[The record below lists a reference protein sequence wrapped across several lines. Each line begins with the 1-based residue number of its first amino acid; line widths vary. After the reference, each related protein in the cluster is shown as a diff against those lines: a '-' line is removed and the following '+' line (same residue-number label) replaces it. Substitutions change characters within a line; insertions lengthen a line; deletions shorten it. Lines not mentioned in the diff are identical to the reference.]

1 MGVENAVGA
10 RCARSARSGM
20 GETAGERK
28 RGRPTEAER
37 ALRHDRILDEAL
49 ALFASRGYGAVTIDE
64 LALSAQVTKRTI
76 YAYFGDKAGVFT
88 AVIERFRAQAGVLSG
103 AGVLETATRI
113 VEVLFSDSAVAMHRL
128 MIAEAQQFPELA
140 ASFYDSG
147 PRGYIDLLAA
157 GLPAGSSESERAALA
172 EALFGLVLGEP
183 HRRRLLGLSDAPSRA
198 AARAHVASALAL
210 LRLGE

>member
-1 MGVENAVGA
+1 
-10 RCARSARSGM
+10 M
-20 GETAGERK
+20 GEAAGERK

-88 AVIERFRAQAGVLSG
+88 AVIERFRAQAGVVSG

-147 PRGYIDLLAA
+147 PRSYVALLGASL
-157 GLPAGSSESERAALA
+157 GEPDPEPPAERDSLA
-172 EALFGLVLGEP
+172 EALFGLLLGEP
-183 HRRRLLGLSDAPSRA
+183 HRRRLLGLAGAPTPEMSRIHA
-198 AARAHVASALAL
+198 ERALAL
-210 LRLGE
+210 LGIGA